1 MTPAEVE
8 TIYEAL
14 ANRLDDLGAEK
25 RELYLAKLALLMA
38 HELED
43 APRALTLIAEA
54 AENLDA

>member
-14 ANRLDDLGAEK
+14 ANRLGELGAEK

-38 HELED
+38 HELGD
-43 APRALTLIAEA
+43 APRALALISEA
-54 AENLDA
+54 AENLDV